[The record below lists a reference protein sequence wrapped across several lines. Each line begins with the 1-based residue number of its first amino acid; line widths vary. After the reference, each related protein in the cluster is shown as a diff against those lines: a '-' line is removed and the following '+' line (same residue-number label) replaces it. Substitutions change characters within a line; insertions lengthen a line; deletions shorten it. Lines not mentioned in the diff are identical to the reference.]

1 MKINLIQMHLYVIYK
16 NFPEIKN
23 DKLQNLDNNS

>member
-1 MKINLIQMHLYVIYK
+1 MNLIQKHLYVIYK
-16 NFPEIKN
+16 NFPEINN